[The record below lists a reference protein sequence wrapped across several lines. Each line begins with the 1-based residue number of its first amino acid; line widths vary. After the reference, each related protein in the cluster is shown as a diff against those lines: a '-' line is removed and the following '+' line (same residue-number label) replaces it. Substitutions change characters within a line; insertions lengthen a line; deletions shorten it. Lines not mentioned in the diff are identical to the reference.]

1 LKSKFDIE
9 DGLILSSIIFLI
21 IFYRKEHK
29 MKGGIR
35 NRVVGEEIEMPEFM
49 KGNKQAWGS
58 AGDPYDAEDEIY
70 SEPQIQQQP
79 LTRDE
84 IAGPYEPVKG
94 TEHILSNV
102 EKREWKNRIQAMT
115 PQERAVALSTFSV
128 EEIFAELNRR
138 INKTNE
144 YISTIKEVVDQYHE
158 GDL

>member
-1 LKSKFDIE
+1 
-9 DGLILSSIIFLI
+9 
-21 IFYRKEHK
+21 

-35 NRVVGEEIEMPEFM
+35 SRVVGEEIEMPDFM

-70 SEPQIQQQP
+70 SEPQTQMQQP